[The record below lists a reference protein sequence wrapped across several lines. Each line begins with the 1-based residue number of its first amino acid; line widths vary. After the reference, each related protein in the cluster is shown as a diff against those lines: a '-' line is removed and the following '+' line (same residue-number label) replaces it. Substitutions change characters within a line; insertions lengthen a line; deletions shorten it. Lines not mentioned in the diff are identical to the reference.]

1 MAAIALP
8 FRQIH
13 LDFHTGPWISEVG
26 KDFDAEEFARTFAEA
41 HVNSVTVFAKC
52 HHGHLYYDTKH
63 PARHPGLKKG
73 LDLLGEQL
81 EALHRRGIRAPI
93 YLSVQCDEYAA
104 REHPEWLA
112 LKPDGSPVSAG
123 PFNAG
128 WHIVDMSSPY
138 QDYLADQLD
147 EVLRKYKPVDEIF
160 LDMCWDQ
167 PSSSK
172 WAIDGMLKEG
182 LDPENESDRRR
193 YARLVVHRYMARYK
207 RMVDSAHRGRAVPV
221 WFNSRPLSNLVE
233 EKKFLHHVEIEAL
246 PTGGW
251 GYTYFPL
258 NVRFVRT
265 FGLPYLGMTA
275 RFHKSWADFGGY
287 KPEAALLYECTQMLA
302 HGARCSIGD
311 QLHPRGRLDRAAYEL
326 IGKVYSYVERCE
338 PWCEG
343 AKPVTQIAVLRP
355 AEEYHT
361 RPGSASEGVVR
372 ALQELRH
379 QFDILPPGA
388 PLGGYELVVLT
399 ESLTVDDRLAAML
412 KDHLKRGG
420 SLLVSGKA
428 ALDPSGRPIL
438 DELGIVCDGDSPFA
452 ATYFRFERE
461 LGVGPSDTDHIMYE
475 RSIRLRPARGG
486 KVLARVIEPYFDRS
500 WKHFSSHAQTPPDK
514 PSPYAAAVQCGK
526 AITIAYPIFQAYATH
541 GNLPFRQLIG
551 ACIDRLL
558 MRPLVRLMDAPS
570 FVEVTVCRQGK
581 RTVVHLL
588 GFCPQRRT
596 PTLDIVEDIVPIRG
610 ILLSLAQDSP
620 PSRVTTAPD
629 VKELAFNHRDGR
641 TYVTI
646 PELRGHLMVVFE

>member
-1 MAAIALP
+1 MAGTWLP

-13 LDFHTGPWISEVG
+13 LDFHTGPWIRDVG
-26 KDFDAEEFARTFAEA
+26 RDFDAEEFASVFAEA

-52 HHGHLYYDTKH
+52 HHGHLYYDTRH
-63 PARHPGLKKG
+63 PARHPGLRKG

-93 YLSVQCDEYAA
+93 YLSVQCDEFAA

-112 LKPDGSPVSAG
+112 LKPDGAPVSAG
-123 PFNAG
+123 PFSAG

-147 EVLRKYKPVDEIF
+147 EVLRKYAPVDEIF

-172 WAIDGMLKEG
+172 WAIDGMLREG
-182 LDPENESDRRR
+182 LDPESEADRRR
-193 YARLVVHRYMARYK
+193 YSRLVVHRYMERYK
-207 RMVDSAHRGRAVPV
+207 RMIDRAHRGRAVPV

-233 EKKFLHHVEIEAL
+233 EKKYLRHVEIEAL

-258 NVRFVRT
+258 NVRFVRV

-275 RFHKSWADFGGY
+275 RFHKSWADFGGL
-287 KPEAALLYECTQMLA
+287 KPEAALLYECCQMLA
-302 HGARCSIGD
+302 HGARCSVGD
-311 QLHPRGRLDRAAYEL
+311 QLHPRGTLDRAAYAL
-326 IGKVYSYVERCE
+326 IGKVYAHVERCE
-338 PWCEG
+338 SWCEG
-343 AKPVTQIAVLRP
+343 ARTVAQIAVLRP

-372 ALQELRH
+372 ALQELHH

-388 PLGGYELVVLT
+388 GLEGYELVIAT
-399 ESLTVDDRLAAML
+399 ESLVIDEKLRAALRRHLA
-412 KDHLKRGG
+412 RGG
-420 SLLVSGKA
+420 SLLVSGRA
-428 ALDPSGRPIL
+428 ALGADGRPAL
-438 DELGIVCDGDSPFA
+438 EELGIACEGESPFGT
-452 ATYFRFERE
+452 TYFRFERE
-461 LGVGPSDTDHIMYE
+461 LSAAETGTDHVMYE
-475 RSIRLRPARGG
+475 RGLRLRPARGA
-486 KVLARVIEPYFDRS
+486 KVLARVVEPYFDRS
-500 WKHFSSHAQTPPDK
+500 WRHFSSHAQTPPDRV
-514 PSPYAAAVQCGK
+514 SPYAAAVERGR

-541 GNLPFRQLIG
+541 GNLPFRRLLG
-551 ACIDRLL
+551 ACLARLL
-558 MRPLVRLMDAPS
+558 PRPLVRLDSPS
-570 FVEVTVCRQGK
+570 FVEVTVTRQAK

-596 PTLDIVEDIVPIRG
+596 PTLDIVEDIVPLRN
-610 ILLSLAQDSP
+610 LELSLAQDSAP
-620 PSRVTTAPD
+620 GRVTTAPD
-629 VKELAFNHRDGR
+629 VRELPFAHRDGR
-641 TYVTI
+641 TYVVV